1 MVLKAQTMVRIQKI
15 QRQPR
20 YWTIRPPKRGPR
32 VGPRRGPR
40 RYQPK
45 MPLGWV
51 RGEGLPRGTGGW
63 EEDLRSLAGVEHVA
77 YCSAAICYTHA
88 WEFLVYSPIDR
99 SGGNC

>member
-1 MVLKAQTMVRIQKI
+1 MMVLKAQTMVRIQKI

-45 MPLGWV
+45 IPLPWVSGEELWGGGRLGGGLTLVGW
-51 RGEGLPRGTGGW
+51 GGTC
-63 EEDLRSLAGVEHVA
+63 R
-77 YCSAAICYTHA
+77 
-88 WEFLVYSPIDR
+88 
-99 SGGNC
+99 